1 MSDIY
6 VVFIDDMDG
15 DAYRTLDDAIDA
27 MKHAFFEGA
36 EDVLINRQGPE
47 HE

>member
-6 VVFIDDMDG
+6 FVFVEDMDA

-36 EDVLINRQGPE
+36 EDVLVNRQDSE